1 MPVISNE
8 PIMTELTA
16 TAITFAIC
24 SGTTF
29 WSAREIWSA
38 RRAGS
43 LKTKVGLVHR
53 KIDPKTFQ
61 GMLRMAVAF
70 FALSAI
76 ALFASVF
83 GLLQEFAV
91 TNGTVGV
98 ITYCLVLGAATG
110 LGSRFSR
117 R

>member
-1 MPVISNE
+1 
-8 PIMTELTA
+8 MTELTA
-16 TAITFAIC
+16 IAITFAIL

-53 KIDPKTFQ
+53 KTDPKTFQ
-61 GMLRMAVAF
+61 RILRITAAF
-70 FALSAI
+70 FALSAT
-76 ALFASVF
+76 ALFACVF
-83 GLLQEFAV
+83 GLLQEFDF
-91 TNGTVGV
+91 TNGTVV
-98 ITYCLVLGAATG
+98 MIAYSLVLGAAVG